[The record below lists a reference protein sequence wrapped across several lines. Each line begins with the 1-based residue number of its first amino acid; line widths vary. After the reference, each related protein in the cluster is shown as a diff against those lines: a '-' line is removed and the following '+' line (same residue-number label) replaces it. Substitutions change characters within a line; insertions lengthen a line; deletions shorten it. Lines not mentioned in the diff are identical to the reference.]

1 MKLRKD
7 VINLPVEG
15 KRTWLKST
23 GMAIAGIICIIYLL
37 NPDAGVLEL
46 IPDNIPIIG
55 NLDEVA
61 ATILLLKALKYFRWD
76 IFGLFGAVSSK
87 KQNERNKPET
97 LEQ

>member
-1 MKLRKD
+1 MKSGKD
-7 VINLPVEG
+7 IINLPVEG
-15 KRTWLKST
+15 KRTWLRSI
-23 GMAIAGIICIIYLL
+23 GMAIAGIICIVYLL

-46 IPDNIPIIG
+46 IPDNIPVIG

-61 ATILLLKALKYFRWD
+61 ATILLLKVLKYFRWD
-76 IFGLFGAVSSK
+76 IFGLFSAVSSK

>member
-15 KRTWLKST
+15 KRTWLKSI

-61 ATILLLKALKYFRWD
+61 ATILLLKVLKYFRWD
-76 IFGLFGAVSSK
+76 IFGLFGTVSSK